1 LIIAPFSFRI
11 SGGNFIRTGLTFV
24 LNFLVDSRDD
34 ARVDQLDR
42 LGSAVRYTAIIGFVY
57 EVQPLRNRHKFV
69 THTMEVAQAVTS
81 NSGE

>member
-24 LNFLVDSRDD
+24 LNFLVDST
-34 ARVDQLDR
+34 RVDQLDR

-57 EVQPLRNRHKFV
+57 EVLPLRNRHKFV